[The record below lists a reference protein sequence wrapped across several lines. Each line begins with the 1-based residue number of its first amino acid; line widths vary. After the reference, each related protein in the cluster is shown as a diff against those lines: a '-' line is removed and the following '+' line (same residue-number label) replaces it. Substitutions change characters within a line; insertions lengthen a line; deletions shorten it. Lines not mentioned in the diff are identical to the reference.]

1 MMQSRGAIR
10 CTRLLSHT
18 PTKTAMAAVDP
29 TYPLLP
35 IASILAS
42 FMLLLVLLNASIRQ
56 QWNFGVAL
64 LCFWLLLQNTTGAA
78 NTIIWSDNADIR
90 LLVYCDIGSCH
101 RPPTLLIGHSSYS
114 VVSRLQ
120 VLMIVLKPMATLI
133 ITRRLYLI
141 VTHLSDDVLCSN
153 ATVRHT

>member
-1 MMQSRGAIR
+1 
-10 CTRLLSHT
+10 
-18 PTKTAMAAVDP
+18 MAAVDP

-35 IASILAS
+35 IASVLAS

-78 NTIIWSDNADIR
+78 NAIIWSDNANVR
-90 LLVYCDIGSCH
+90 LLVYCDVGAYYK
-101 RPPTLLIGHSSYS
+101 PPTSLSSHSTYPL
-114 VVSRLQ
+114 VSRLQ

-133 ITRRLYLI
+133 VTRRLYLI

-153 ATVRHT
+153 TTVRHT